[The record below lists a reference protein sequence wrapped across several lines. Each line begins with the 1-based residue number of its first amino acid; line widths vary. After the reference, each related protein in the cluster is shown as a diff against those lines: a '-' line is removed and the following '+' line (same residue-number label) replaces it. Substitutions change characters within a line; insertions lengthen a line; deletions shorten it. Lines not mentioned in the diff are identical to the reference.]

1 MKQAAHPIN
10 TAFTYG
16 WLISF
21 LMNAKLIQET
31 FTEDLI
37 RTLPL
42 KGKLTVTRELRN
54 STRDSIL
61 ENSENRVPSR
71 VL

>member
-21 LMNAKLIQET
+21 LMNARLIQET

-61 ENSENRVPSR
+61 DPRKFRESSP
-71 VL
+71 